1 MKKLDKLILK
11 SFLGPFVLTFAVV
24 EFILLTQYM
33 LKYLDDLVGK
43 DLGIN
48 VIAQLLG
55 YFSINMVPVA
65 MPLAVLIS
73 SLMTFGNLGEHHEL
87 TAIKTSG
94 ISLPRILRPVFFV
107 ALFLSIGAFFFNNNI
122 VPKANLKAYSLLWD
136 IRQKKPSL
144 DIKEKT
150 FYNGIPGYSIKVD
163 EKDDEGTNLKGI
175 MIYDHT
181 NGQGNTTVILADSG
195 KMYMKYNEQFLA
207 LDLYNGQIFAEEK
220 QNGFNNTASNGG
232 FVRQQFKNNNILFNL
247 ASFNLDRT
255 REELFKGSKM
265 MLNIKELHHVT
276 DSIRTQ
282 LHANQKLNS
291 VQISSY
297 YSYFPVDSIR
307 RDKARKVNEK
317 IKVTAKP
324 LPEISRDVYAMAANK
339 ARNIRSFTT
348 ANAEIFKKNF
358 REANNYEIEIYK
370 KYTQSFAC
378 LMMFLIGAPLG
389 AIIRKGGLGMP
400 VIISIFFFIIYYVL
414 TILGEKYG
422 REGIMIVQVGMWA
435 ANAILLPIGL
445 FFLYQARNDANL
457 FEFSIKRLFSR
468 KPKKSALRKQKEIRQ
483 PDMVSD
489 VKV

>member
-55 YFSINMVPVA
+55 YFSVNMVPVA

-107 ALFLSIGAFFFNNNI
+107 AVLLSIGAFFFNEKV

-144 DIKEKT
+144 DIKEKV
-150 FYNGIPGYSIKVD
+150 FYNGIPGYSIKVE
-163 EKDDEGTNLKGI
+163 EKDEEGTKLKGI

-181 NGQGNTTVILADSG
+181 NGQGNTNVILADSG
-195 KMYMKYNEQFLA
+195 KMYMKFDEQFLA
-207 LDLYNGQIFAEEK
+207 LDLFNGQIFAEEK
-220 QNGFNNTASNGG
+220 QNSFSNTAANAG
-232 FVRQQFKNNNILFNL
+232 FIRQRFKNNNLLFNL

-265 MLNIKELHHVT
+265 MLNIKELQNVT
-276 DSIRTQ
+276 DSLRNQ
-282 LHANQKLNS
+282 LAVNRKLNS
-291 VQISSY
+291 TLVSSY
-297 YSYFPVDSIR
+297 YSYFPADSIR
-307 RDKARKVNEK
+307 RAKAPQETKLAEK
-317 IKVTAKP
+317 E
-324 LPEISRDVYAMAANK
+324 LPEVSRDIYAVAANK

-348 ANAEIFKKNF
+348 ANADKFKTTY

-370 KYTQSFAC
+370 KYTQSVAC

-400 VIISIFFFIIYYVL
+400 VIISISFFIIYYVL
-414 TILGEKYG
+414 TISGEKYG
-422 REGIMIVQVGMWA
+422 REGILLVPVGMWA

-445 FFLYQARNDANL
+445 FFLYQARNDSNL
-457 FEFSIKRLFSR
+457 LDFSFKRLFSR
-468 KPKKSALRKQKEIRQ
+468 KPKKTLTPE
-483 PDMVSD
+483 
-489 VKV
+489 